1 MDESRAAE
9 ENQPSDLTQAK
20 PNDTGTPEQLVDRY
34 GGPVYRFCRSLTW
47 SKEDAEDLFQET
59 FLRTL
64 EKPLTFQAAQNPQA
78 LLFSTVMFLWKS
90 WKRKYA
96 RRSRLAPAGTLDE
109 TVPSGLD
116 LEAGCLARDEAWQVR
131 QLVNA
136 LPEKYKIPIILYYTL
151 ELDVAGIAETLGIPE
166 GTVKSR
172 LHKGRKLVA
181 RGLKE

>member
-1 MDESRAAE
+1 MDESRAIK
-9 ENQPSDLTQAK
+9 ENQQSDPTKAQSNYA
-20 PNDTGTPEQLVDRY
+20 GTPEQLVDRY
-34 GGPVYRFCRSLTW
+34 GGPVYRFCRSLTY

-64 EKPLTFQAAQNPQA
+64 EKPLTFQAAQNPQS
-78 LLFSTVMFLWKS
+78 LLFSTALFLWKS
-90 WKRKYA
+90 WKRKHA

-116 LEAGCLARDEAWQVR
+116 LEEGCAARDEARQVR
-131 QLVNA
+131 RLVNA

-151 ELDVAGIAETLGIPE
+151 ELGVASIAETLDIPE

-172 LHKGRKLVA
+172 LHKGRKLVEK
-181 RGLKE
+181 GLKA

>member
-1 MDESRAAE
+1 
-9 ENQPSDLTQAK
+9 
-20 PNDTGTPEQLVDRY
+20 
-34 GGPVYRFCRSLTW
+34 
-47 SKEDAEDLFQET
+47 
-59 FLRTL
+59 
-64 EKPLTFQAAQNPQA
+64 
-78 LLFSTVMFLWKS
+78 MFLWKS

-116 LEAGCLARDEAWQVR
+116 LEAGCLARDEARQVR